1 LNYKEKIMRIL
12 KLSALALAL
21 SATQA
26 FAADLITKPS
36 AHSVSVTIDRL
47 AAAVEG
53 AGAKVFARI
62 DHAKGAASVDMDLR
76 PTQMLMFGNP
86 KLGTPAMLQAQSIG
100 LDLPLRVVA
109 YEDADGKVFVAYHAP
124 AELTEDHNI
133 ASDAAILKK
142 MTGALDKLTNK
153 AIAE

>member
-1 LNYKEKIMRIL
+1 MRIL
-12 KLSALALAL
+12 KLASLALAL
-21 SATQA
+21 SASQL
-26 FAADLITKPS
+26 FAADLITKQS

-62 DHAKGAASVDMDLR
+62 DHAKGAASVDMELR

-86 KLGTPAMLQAQSIG
+86 KLGTPALLAGQTAG

-109 YEDADGKVFVAYHAP
+109 YEDANGQVFVAYHNP
-124 AELTEDHNI
+124 SELSEDHGI
-133 ASDAAILKK
+133 PADAAVLKK

-153 AIAE
+153 ATSE

>member
-1 LNYKEKIMRIL
+1 MRIL
-12 KLSALALAL
+12 KLATLALTL

-26 FAADLITKPS
+26 LAADLITKPS

-47 AAAVEG
+47 VAAVEG
-53 AGAKVFARI
+53 AGAKVFARV
-62 DHAKGAASVDMDLR
+62 DHAAGATKVDMALR

-86 KLGTPAMLQAQSIG
+86 KLGTPALLAGQTAG

-109 YEDADGKVFVAYHAP
+109 YEDANGQVFVAYHAP
-124 AELTEDHNI
+124 SELSEDHGI
-133 ASDAAILKK
+133 PTDAAVLKK

>member
-1 LNYKEKIMRIL
+1 MRIL
-12 KLSALALAL
+12 KLATLALTL

-26 FAADLITKPS
+26 LAADLITKPS

-47 AAAVEG
+47 VAAVEG
-53 AGAKVFARI
+53 AGAKVFARV
-62 DHAKGAASVDMDLR
+62 DHAAGATKVDMALR

-86 KLGTPAMLQAQSIG
+86 KLGTPALLAGQTAG

-109 YEDADGKVFVAYHAP
+109 YEDANGQVFVAYHAP
-124 AELTEDHNI
+124 SELSEDHGI
-133 ASDAAILKK
+133 PTDAPVLKK

>member
-1 LNYKEKIMRIL
+1 MNIL

-36 AHSVSVTIDRL
+36 VHSVSDTIDRL

-62 DHAKGAASVDMDLR
+62 DHAKGATKVGMDLR

-86 KLGTPAMLQAQSIG
+86 KLGTPALQAGQTAG

-109 YEDADGKVFVAYHAP
+109 YEDADGKVFVAYHDP
-124 AELTEDHNI
+124 SN
-133 ASDAAILKK
+133 
-142 MTGALDKLTNK
+142 TNEHS
-153 AIAE
+153 I

>member
-1 LNYKEKIMRIL
+1 MRIFTTVTT
-12 KLSALALAL
+12 LALAI
-21 SATQA
+21 SVTQA
-26 FAADLITKPS
+26 LAADLITKPS

-47 AAAVEG
+47 VAAVEG

-62 DHAKGAASVDMDLR
+62 DHAAGATKVGQDLR

-86 KLGTPAMLQAQSIG
+86 KLGTPALQAGQTAG

-109 YEDADGKVFVAYHAP
+109 YEDADGKVFVAYHNP
-124 AELTEDHNI
+124 SELSEDHGI
-133 ASDAAILKK
+133 PADAGVLKK

-153 AIAE
+153 ATVE

>member
-1 LNYKEKIMRIL
+1 MRIL
-12 KLSALALAL
+12 KLTSFALAL

-53 AGAKVFARI
+53 VGAKVFARV
-62 DHAKGAASVDMDLR
+62 DHAAGATKIGQDLR

-86 KLGTPAMLQAQSIG
+86 KLGTPALQANQTAG

-109 YEDADGKVFVAYHAP
+109 YEDANGKVFVAYHNPSELSDDHGIP
-124 AELTEDHNI
+124 A
-133 ASDAAILKK
+133 DAGVLKK

-153 AIAE
+153 AVGE

>member
-1 LNYKEKIMRIL
+1 MHIL
-12 KLSALALAL
+12 KLTTVVLAL

-26 FAADLITKPS
+26 IASDLITKPS

-47 AAAVEG
+47 LATVED
-53 AGAKVFARI
+53 AGAKVFARV
-62 DHAKGAASVDMDLR
+62 DHAAGAAKIDMELR

-86 KLGTPAMLQAQSIG
+86 KLGTPALQVSQTVG
-100 LDLPLRVVA
+100 LDLPLRVLA
-109 YEDADGKVFVAYHAP
+109 YEDAHGKVFIAYHAP
-124 AELTEDHNI
+124 SELSEDHGI
-133 ASDAAILKK
+133 PTDAPVLKK

>member
-1 LNYKEKIMRIL
+1 MHIL

-109 YEDADGKVFVAYHAP
+109 YEDADGNVFVAYHAP
-124 AELTEDHNI
+124 AELSEEHGI
-133 ASDAAILKK
+133 AANAGILAK